1 MSIHIFGIRHHG
13 PGSARSLRVALEQ
26 LRPDVVLVEGPPDAE
41 AMIPL
46 LAHPDMRPPVALLI
60 YVPDAPRR
68 AVYYPFAIF
77 SPEWQ
82 ALHFALING
91 IPARFIDLPQAH
103 QLLNDERRTMND
115 EQAEVETPTD
125 AAEPS
130 DVTAPSEGEQ
140 TPDTTLQPSAF
151 SLHPSRDPLGWLAAA
166 AGYSDGERWWE
177 QMVEHRRD
185 GTELFEGILVAMS
198 ALRAEVPAD
207 PDPVEAQREAWM
219 RQAIRA
225 AQQEGFQRIA
235 VVCGAWHA
243 PALVDLS
250 DIKHDAALLKVLPKV
265 KVQATWVPWTYGR
278 LTFAS
283 GYGAGIESPGWYEH
297 IFSVLSNESSISRLE
312 GVDSTYPAHSATVTI
327 GWMTRVARLL
337 REQDL
342 DASAAHVIEGVRLA
356 EALAALRDR
365 SLPGLSELNEA
376 AQAVFCFGSDLPMR
390 LIHQRL
396 IVGEVL
402 GEVPAETP
410 LAPLQHDLAR
420 EQKHLRLPPE
430 ASWRDYD
437 LDLRKP
443 NDLDRSHLLHRLH
456 LLGIPWGQLQR
467 SGGGKGTFHEI
478 WRVQW
483 QPELAVA
490 LIEAGVW
497 GNTIADAATAF
508 ARDAADHAADL
519 PTLTRLV
526 DQALLAELPAAID
539 HLMRRL
545 QDEAALASDVGHL
558 MDALPPLANVLRYG
572 NVRKTDTAAVAG
584 VIDGLVARI
593 CIGLPGACAALNDD
607 AAEAMFNRLLAVNS
621 AVSLLQNAEY
631 QSEWH
636 AALRRLSDL
645 RGCHGLIAGRSCRIL
660 LDSASLSAGEAARR
674 FGLALSAA
682 SAPND
687 ASAWIEGLLKGSGA
701 LLIHDDALWQ
711 IVDDWLS
718 GLPGEAFTQTLPL
731 LRRTFATF
739 LPAERRKLGERA
751 RAGDGWQSI
760 GGRQS
765 DEEAFDLARA
775 EAVLPLVAQLLG
787 LRAKD

>member
-41 AMIPL
+41 AVIPL

-526 DQALLAELPAAID
+526 DQALLAELP
-539 HLMRRL
+539 
-545 QDEAALASDVGHL
+545 
-558 MDALPPLANVLRYG
+558 
-572 NVRKTDTAAVAG
+572 G

-751 RAGDGWQSI
+751 RARD
-760 GGRQS
+760 GRQS
-765 DEEAFDLARA
+765 PGDRQSGEEAFDPARV
-775 EAVLPLVAQLLG
+775 EAMLPLVAQLLG